1 MRRVRRGTRAEV
13 SVGWAVDRLIG
24 VVVHPIGWA
33 VAAPRVALDVVG
45 ASLQT
50 VGVAREVVTQ
60 AAVLLPGL
68 VRLSARLERVLDVL
82 ERPAPPVAPQF
93 DEPLLEGLLRSAW
106 AAPGLVASV
115 QQALDGFDV
124 FLARADGVRDMA
136 ADVTGRASDLTAQV
150 AGLLSAV
157 SRVVDLADTTTG
169 SAVVTAGRAD
179 MLVTDVEIL
188 AARAAQAVGAAE
200 GVVEGGHHVLQDA
213 REIVTR
219 VTEVVGVAGV
229 VAVQAQQLAGTVED
243 LTGQAQPVIE
253 TSVELAEQAT
263 EPVRTLLR
271 ATAAAA
277 PALAD
282 LTPDLVAALA
292 EFTER
297 LPALLHSL
305 DTQVLPTLSELRR
318 LPHDVRA
325 LKDSV
330 EGIEPKLDDMA
341 AELAGLPGAKLLRR
355 RGRRP
360 EPDLPGVP
368 GPAAGMPTTSGSPTL
383 DRALGRAAPSSVE
396 AVRYEQ

>member
-1 MRRVRRGTRAEV
+1 V

-50 VGVAREVVTQ
+50 VGDAREVVTQ

-68 VRLSARLERVLDVL
+68 VQLSARLERVLDVL

-213 REIVTR
+213 RGIVTR

-243 LTGQAQPVIE
+243 LTGQARPVIE

-277 PALAD
+277 APALAA

-368 GPAAGMPTTSGSPTL
+368 RPAAGMPTTSGSPTL

>member
-1 MRRVRRGTRAEV
+1 M

-50 VGVAREVVTQ
+50 VGDAREVVTQ

-68 VRLSARLERVLDVL
+68 VQLSARLERVLDVL

-213 REIVTR
+213 RGIVTR

-243 LTGQAQPVIE
+243 LTGQARPVIE

-277 PALAD
+277 APALAA

-368 GPAAGMPTTSGSPTL
+368 RPAAGMPTTSGSPTL